1 MPRTGKNRTTKLSLS
16 PLSFDEAVT
25 DLLKVKPEPKKKP
38 KPKAKK
44 PGKVKTVH

>member
-1 MPRTGKNRTTKLSLS
+1 
-16 PLSFDEAVT
+16 VT